1 MNTILKNQLKV
12 GRFVLD
18 TKIIYIS
25 IGTEMER
32 LINGTESK
40 AVIQKSIYVWKF
52 AKYQRQEELEVK
64 NMYFSKNSM

>member
-1 MNTILKNQLKV
+1 MNTILKNQIKV
-12 GRFVLD
+12 GRFVFD

-40 AVIQKSIYVWKF
+40 AVIQKSTYVWKF
-52 AKYQRQEELEVK
+52 VK
-64 NMYFSKNSM
+64 

>member
-1 MNTILKNQLKV
+1 MNTILKNQLKE

-25 IGTEMER
+25 IGTVMER

-40 AVIQKSIYVWKF
+40 AVIQKSIYVCKF
-52 AKYQRQEELEVK
+52 VK
-64 NMYFSKNSM
+64 